1 MSDLKEYKCP
11 CCGGAIEFNAAGQN
25 MYCPFCGTEFD
36 IATLQSFEAELQQ
49 EAGGD
54 NMHWATTGGT
64 GWYQGEQES
73 LRRYT
78 CNSCGGEVVAD
89 GTTAA
94 TECPFCG
101 NPVMV
106 PGQLS
111 GALRPN
117 FLVPFRVDKEGAK
130 AALRNHYKGKLLLPK
145 VFKDENHIDEIKGI
159 YVPFWLY
166 DTDTQASVRYKAT
179 TVRTWSD
186 SDYNYTETCYFAV
199 RRGGFVG
206 FEKVPVDGS
215 TKMEDDL
222 MESIEPFNIQ
232 DSVPFH
238 TAYLS
243 GFLADK
249 YDVDSATSIARAN
262 ERIKRSTEDAFRST
276 VQGYTTVIPEASTVS
291 FQNGAAHYA
300 LLPVWLLNTT
310 WNGQKYT
317 FAVNGQTGKIAGDL
331 PLDKSAL
338 KRWKLLLGAA
348 AGAVAF
354 ALSYLFWLL

>member
-11 CCGGAIEFNAAGQN
+11 CCGGAIEFNATTQSMA
-25 MYCPFCGTEFD
+25 CPYCGTEFD
-36 IATLQSFEAELQQ
+36 IATLQSFEQELQQ
-49 EAGGD
+49 DGSD
-54 NMHWATTGGT
+54 DMHWATTGGT

-73 LRRYT
+73 LRSLT

-101 NPVMV
+101 NPVMI

-117 FLVPFRVDKEGAK
+117 LLIPFQVDKEAAK

-179 TVRTWSD
+179 TLRTWSD
-186 SDYNYTETCYFAV
+186 SRYDYTETCYYAV
-199 RRGGFVG
+199 RRGGSVG

-222 MESIEPFNIQ
+222 MESIEPF
-232 DSVPFH
+232 DCTKALPFH

-249 YDVDSATSIARAN
+249 YDVDSAASIERAN
-262 ERIKRSTEDAFRST
+262 QRIKRSTEDAFRST
-276 VQGYTTVIPEASTVS
+276 VQGYTTVIPEASSVS
-291 FQNGAAHYA
+291 FRNGAAHYA
-300 LLPVWLLNTT
+300 LYPVWLLNTK
-310 WNGQKYT
+310 WNGKTYT
-317 FAVNGQTGKIAGDL
+317 FAMNGQTGKLVGDL
-331 PLDKSAL
+331 PMDKAVYNKWFSGIAAAV
-338 KRWKLLLGAA
+338 GAA
-348 AGAVAF
+348 VF
-354 ALSYLFWLL
+354 ALSYLLWLL

>member
-1 MSDLKEYKCP
+1 MSELREYKCP
-11 CCGGAIEFNAAGQN
+11 CCGGAIEFDSATQG
-25 MYCPFCGTEFD
+25 MKCPYCGTDFD
-36 IATLQSFEAELQQ
+36 IATLESFASELQQ
-49 EAGGD
+49 D
-54 NMHWATTGGT
+54 TPDDMHWEKTGGT
-64 GWYQGEQES
+64 GWYQGEQEG
-73 LRRYT
+73 LLTYT
-78 CNSCGGEVVAD
+78 CNSCGGAIVGD

-111 GALRPN
+111 GALRPD
-117 FLVPFRVDKEGAK
+117 LVVPFQLDKEAAK
-130 AALRNHYKGKLLLPK
+130 QALRDHYKGKVLLPK

-159 YVPFWLY
+159 YVPFWLH
-166 DTDTQASVRYKAT
+166 DTDASGSVRYKAT
-179 TVRTWSD
+179 TVRSWSD
-186 SDYNYTETCYFAV
+186 SNYIYTETSYFAV
-199 RRGGFVG
+199 RRGGSVG

-222 MESIEPFNIQ
+222 MESIEPFDIAGA
-232 DSVPFH
+232 VPFH

-317 FAVNGQTGKIAGDL
+317 FAVNGQTGRIAGDL
-331 PLDKSAL
+331 PLDKGAL
-338 KRWKLLLGAA
+338 TRWKLLLGAA

>member
-1 MSDLKEYKCP
+1 MTELREYKCP
-11 CCGGAIEFNAAGQN
+11 CCGGAIEFNSATQSMA
-25 MYCPFCGTEFD
+25 CPYCGTEFD
-36 IATLQSFEAELQQ
+36 IATLQSFDQELQQ
-49 EAGGD
+49 EMGGD

-73 LRRYT
+73 LRSLC
-78 CNSCGGEVVAD
+78 CNSCGGEVVVDA
-89 GTTAA
+89 TTAA

-101 NPVMV
+101 NPVMI
-106 PGQLS
+106 PSQLS

-117 FLVPFRVDKEGAK
+117 LLIPFQVDKEAAK
-130 AALRNHYKGKLLLPK
+130 AALRNHYKGKRLLPK

-179 TVRTWSD
+179 TTRSWSD
-186 SDYNYTETCYFAV
+186 SSYIYTETCYYMV
-199 RRGGFVG
+199 RRGGYVG

-215 TKMEDDL
+215 TKMQDEL
-222 MESIEPFNIQ
+222 MESIEPF
-232 DSVPFH
+232 DCTKAVPFH

-249 YDVDSATSIARAN
+249 YDVDSATSIQRAN
-262 ERIKRSTEDAFRST
+262 ERIKRSTEDAFRTT
-276 VQGYTTVIPEASTVS
+276 VQGYTTVIPEASSVS
-291 FQNGAAHYA
+291 FHNGNANYA
-300 LLPVWLLNTT
+300 LYPVWLLNTT

-338 KRWKLLLGAA
+338 TRWRFLLGAI
-348 AGAVAF
+348 AGVAAF
-354 ALSYLFWLL
+354 ALSYLVWLL

>member
-11 CCGGAIEFNAAGQN
+11 CCGGVIEFNATTQTMACP
-25 MYCPFCGTEFD
+25 YCDTEFD
-36 IATLQSFEAELQQ
+36 IATLESFGRELQQ
-49 EAGGD
+49 DGSD
-54 NMHWATTGGT
+54 DMNWATTGGT

-73 LRRYT
+73 LRSLT

-89 GTTAA
+89 GSTAA

-101 NPVMV
+101 NPVMI
-106 PGQLS
+106 PAQLS
-111 GALRPN
+111 GALRPD
-117 FLVPFRVDKEGAK
+117 LVIPFRVDKEGAK
-130 AALRNHYKGKLLLPK
+130 QALRNHCKGKLLLPK

-186 SDYNYTETCYFAV
+186 PNYFYTETSFFAV
-199 RRGGFVG
+199 RRGGSVG

-215 TKMEDDL
+215 TKMADEL
-222 MESIEPFNIQ
+222 MESIEPFDCSQ
-232 DSVPFH
+232 AVPFH

-249 YDVDSATSIARAN
+249 YDVDSAASIQRAN
-262 ERIKRSTEDAFRST
+262 ARIKRSTEDAFRAT
-276 VQGYTTVIPEASTVS
+276 VQGYTTVVPEASSIS

-300 LLPVWLLNTT
+300 LYPVWLLNTT
-310 WNGQKYT
+310 WNGQKFT
-317 FAVNGQTGKIAGDL
+317 FAVNGQTGRTAGDL

-338 KRWKLLLGAA
+338 TRWRLILGAA
-348 AGAVAF
+348 AGAAAF
-354 ALSYLFWLL
+354 MLSYLAWLL